1 MVPETAVQLER
12 DPPVRVT
19 SDSTKSVEASE
30 SVKVSVVLSP
40 ALRESS
46 ASSSLMAIVG
56 GVVSA
61 VVVSTVR
68 VSELLASDPS

>member
-30 SVKVSVVLSP
+30 SVNVSVVLSP

>member
-30 SVKVSVVLSP
+30 SVNVSVALSP